1 MRNLDKEIAIIRKFK
16 AEHPNKEYKLYI
28 ETSDDFDFHDENESE
43 DYIAVIIA
51 ELETENP
58 AENPMMEDKPAY
70 TWDAE
75 YVIYIDKPT
84 VADRELITKLYYDE
98 LLQYV

>member
-1 MRNLDKEIAIIRKFK
+1 MRNLDKEIAIIQKFK
-16 AEHPNKEYKLYI
+16 VEHPNKAYKLYI
-28 ETSDDFDFHDENESE
+28 ETSDDFDFHDETESE
-43 DYIAVIIA
+43 DYIA
-51 ELETENP
+51 ELETETP
-58 AENPMMEDKPAY
+58 VENPFLEGTSAY

-84 VADRELITKLYYDE
+84 IADRELITKLYYDE

>member
-1 MRNLDKEIAIIRKFK
+1 MRNLDKEIAIIRKFR

-28 ETSDDFDFHDENESE
+28 ETSDDFDFHDETESE

-51 ELETENP
+51 ELETETP
-58 AENPMMEDKPAY
+58 TENPMLEGTSAY

-84 VADRELITKLYYDE
+84 IADQELITKLYYDE
-98 LLQYV
+98 LLQYI